1 MKVSD
6 LTQADQKR
14 VEKELIPIVEQQE
27 NALDEVR
34 GPLLKL
40 VEKGKDKLNARE
52 VRTIRT
58 VMNADLD
65 EILEPDT
72 PEGVEPLSLKERV
85 DRTLAPPFAYFYTK
99 VGGKDVKV
107 LVESG
112 SAPRVIDEDDPDFD

>member
-14 VEKELIPIVEQQE
+14 VEEAIAIVERQE

-40 VEKGKDKLNARE
+40 AEKGKDKLNARE

-58 VMNADLD
+58 IMNADLD

-99 VGGKDVKV
+99 AGGKDVKV